1 MITVL
6 DQYEVEYKES
16 YISGSYDQVV
26 MGKMFYK
33 VQKGGIKKYFYGNR
47 GVVYGNINSQ
57 YAQTPGVGDL
67 DASDSASYRLQPYRE
82 KAGNCK
88 SVKHICSEERI
99 YDTLLPEVFSC
110 FKINGAHPT
119 ILTGTWDQNPA
130 QIPSIPVAPT
140 SIDENNAFLMF
151 NNYTTK
157 TSYSRSKLNVI
168 VDNTWTSSFPF
179 EPRYSN
185 VKRAFR
191 QNFTKIKVK
200 YKTIFS
206 SSLPKPPGPYV
217 ESIPTAFQQTRPG
230 IIFGTVGQHPNF
242 TWIGSYNPSPDVIY
256 HHWFSDSSF
265 SKTKNV
271 DILGSLTVT
280 SSLSYTD
287 NMKVLYGFGDG
298 ITIHYDNQ
306 FINDADPTGYQMR
319 GSKNLPTFRS
329 MKFTNFDISYLTAQK
344 YPTGS
349 VWNTSPVIRG
359 WKYGIYNGLPEYTNA
374 YYRQGCYGQFRDML
388 EQRTYTC
395 VFNEKQ
401 QEMQDPIVN
410 IKFLD
415 QDENLTNPDNT
426 DSQNLSMFATSSL
439 PFFDLTQKNRPE
451 NTLYVKNL
459 SLVKLNFDANTNLII

>member
-6 DQYEVEYKES
+6 DQYEVEYKEA

-26 MGKMFYK
+26 MGRMFYK
-33 VQKGGIKKYFYGNR
+33 VQQGGIKKYFYGNR

-57 YAQTPGVGDL
+57 YAPIPGTGEL

-157 TSYSRSKLNVI
+157 TSYNRSKLNVI

-185 VKRAFR
+185 VKRAFS

-200 YKTIFS
+200 YKTIELDFDDEE
-206 SSLPKPPGPYV
+206 LLKYMV
-217 ESIPTAFQQTRPG
+217 FAHEQ
-230 IIFGTVGQHPNF
+230 
-242 TWIGSYNPSPDVIY
+242 
-256 HHWFSDSSF
+256 
-265 SKTKNV
+265 
-271 DILGSLTVT
+271 
-280 SSLSYTD
+280 
-287 NMKVLYGFGDG
+287 G
-298 ITIHYDNQ
+298 IT
-306 FINDADPTGYQMR
+306 
-319 GSKNLPTFRS
+319 
-329 MKFTNFDISYLTAQK
+329 
-344 YPTGS
+344 
-349 VWNTSPVIRG
+349 
-359 WKYGIYNGLPEYTNA
+359 
-374 YYRQGCYGQFRDML
+374 
-388 EQRTYTC
+388 
-395 VFNEKQ
+395 FNELCERAVEEK
-401 QEMQDPIVN
+401 IG
-410 IKFLD
+410 K
-415 QDENLTNPDNT
+415 EN
-426 DSQNLSMFATSSL
+426 
-439 PFFDLTQKNRPE
+439 K
-451 NTLYVKNL
+451 
-459 SLVKLNFDANTNLII
+459 